1 MSADTAVGATAP
13 RERAEHMHAETSLDG
28 RVAVITGASK
38 GIGLA
43 LSRRLSEA
51 GAKVAMLSRSGSTEG
66 VPGALGIT
74 CDVAD
79 HAQVVGAVERCRDEL
94 GVPSIAVANAGVG
107 HYANF
112 VDTPIER
119 SQEMIATNL
128 LGTIYL
134 YDAVVPMMIAAGA
147 PADLVTLASEAGR
160 RGFPGEAVYCA
171 SKFGQ
176 VGLSRALD
184 GELRDQGI
192 RVSILCPGGV
202 HTEFAIGD
210 DRGRSH
216 DDPTV
221 QAMMSA
227 EDVADLAVYT
237 ITRPRNMRVY
247 EVALRSM
254 SESIWPEFRRW

>member
-1 MSADTAVGATAP
+1 MTSNV
-13 RERAEHMHAETSLDG
+13 SLDG
-28 RVAVITGASK
+28 RVAVVTGASK

-43 LSRRLSEA
+43 LSKRLAEA
-51 GAKVAMLSRSGSTEG
+51 GAKVGMLSRSGSTEG
-66 VPGALGIT
+66 VPGALGVA

-79 HAQVVGAVERCRDEL
+79 HDGVVAAVNQVRDQL

-134 YDAVVPMMIAAGA
+134 YDAVLPMMLATGE
-147 PADLVTLASEAGR
+147 PGDLVTLASEAGR
-160 RGFPGEAVYCA
+160 RGFPGEAVYVA

-184 GELRDQGI
+184 GELREKGI
-192 RVSILCPGGV
+192 RVHILCPGGV
-202 HTEFAIGD
+202 HTEFAIAE

-221 QAMMSA
+221 QAMLKP
-227 EDVADLAVYT
+227 EDVADVAMYSL
-237 ITRPRNMRVY
+237 TRPRNMRMY
-247 EVALRSM
+247 EVAMRSV
-254 SESIWPEFRRW
+254 SEAIWG

>member
-1 MSADTAVGATAP
+1 MNMST
-13 RERAEHMHAETSLDG
+13 ETSLEG
-28 RVAVITGASK
+28 RVAVVTGASK
-38 GIGLA
+38 GIGLS
-43 LSRRLSEA
+43 LSRRLSDA

-66 VPGALGIT
+66 VPGALGIS
-74 CDVAD
+74 CDVANHHD
-79 HAQVVGAVERCRDEL
+79 VVAAVDRCRDEL

-107 HYANF
+107 HYADF

-134 YDAVVPMMIAAGA
+134 YDAVLPMMIASGK
-147 PADLVTLASEAGR
+147 PGDLVSLASEAGR

-184 GELRDQGI
+184 GELRDKGI

-202 HTEFAIGD
+202 HTEFAVGD

-227 EDVADLAVYT
+227 DDVADLAVYT
-237 ITRPRNMRVY
+237 VTRPRNMRVY
-247 EVALRSM
+247 EVALRPM
-254 SESIWPEFRRW
+254 SEAIWG

>member
-1 MSADTAVGATAP
+1 MEQNSGL
-13 RERAEHMHAETSLDG
+13 EG

-38 GIGLA
+38 GIGLTLA
-43 LSRRLSEA
+43 RRLTDA
-51 GAKVAMLSRSGSTEG
+51 GVKVAMLSRSGSTAD
-66 VPGALGIT
+66 VPGALGVA
-74 CDVAD
+74 CDVGSYD
-79 HAQVVGAVERCRDEL
+79 DVVAAVGRCREEL
-94 GVPSIAVANAGVG
+94 GVPTIAVANAGVG

-119 SQEMIATNL
+119 SREMITTNL
-128 LGTIYL
+128 MGTIHL
-134 YDAVVPMMIAAGA
+134 YDAVLPMMIDSGQ
-147 PADLVTLASEAGR
+147 PGDLVTLASEAGR

-184 GELRDQGI
+184 GELREKGI
-192 RVSILCPGGV
+192 RVSIIAPGGV
-202 HTEFAIGD
+202 HTEFAIGE

-227 EDVADLAVYT
+227 DNVADVIVYA
-237 ITRPRNMRVY
+237 ITRPRNMRMY
-247 EVALRSM
+247 EVALRPM
-254 SESIWPEFRRW
+254 SEAIWG